1 MVKIRKNLLP
11 ESLYYWKSP
20 YEMKPTRI
28 VVHNTANDA
37 SADAEIKYMN
47 RSPEQGGVQVSYH
60 YAVDDIEAVQGLPEN
75 RNGWHA
81 GDGNGKGNREGI
93 AIEICYSKS
102 GGERFIK
109 AEENAA
115 ELIVDILNRYGWGM
129 DKITKHQDYMDKYC
143 PHRTLDMGWDRFL
156 KMIQDKL
163 DKNPKPVVN
172 EATTGVITY
181 KAYDGV
187 WLPEVNKCD
196 DTDNGY
202 AGRYGRTISGLKARC
217 EHGEILI
224 QSHIIGASNY
234 LPEISSKNYNN
245 NNEDSYSGIYGRP
258 IDCVKIRSTKGWVKY
273 RVHIKGGKWLPWV
286 DSRTKTGSESYAGIY
301 GKEIDGIQMY

>member
-109 AEENAA
+109 AEQNAVD
-115 ELIVDILNRYGWGM
+115 LIVDILNRYGWGM
-129 DKITKHQDYMDKYC
+129 DKITKHQDYMNKYC

-163 DKNPKPVVN
+163 DKKPQPVIN
-172 EATTGVITY
+172 EDTTGVITY

-187 WLPEVNKCD
+187 WLPAVNKCD
-196 DTDNGY
+196 DTNDGY
-202 AGRYGRTISGLKARC
+202 AGRYGRTISGLKAKPQY
-217 EHGEILI
+217 GEIFI